1 MTPAGASA
9 ATAAVEFSEVG
20 FSYRPRRGGQVEAV
34 AGLSFSA
41 PAGSTTAIVG
51 PNGCGK
57 TTLLRLACGMIAP
70 DSGAVTAQPA
80 ALMPQSDLLLP
91 WAGALDNAAL
101 ALRAG
106 GVDSAGARRSAAEWF
121 PRLGLEGFEKA
132 RPHELSGGMRQ
143 RVAFARTV
151 LSGRPVLAL
160 DEPFASLDS
169 LSRIKAREW
178 LRSAIAESGR
188 TALLVTH
195 DIEEAIAVAE
205 RVVVLS
211 PRPARVVAVHRTP
224 GGEPGSAEAVTLRR
238 EILENLLEEAE

>member
-1 MTPAGASA
+1 M
-9 ATAAVEFSEVG
+9 EFTEVG
-20 FSYRPRRGGQVEAV
+20 FSYRLRRGSEVEAV

-41 PAGSTTAIVG
+41 PSGSTTAIVG

-57 TTLLRLACGMIAP
+57 TTLLRLACGMIEP
-70 DSGAVTAQPA
+70 DSGSIQAEPA

-101 ALRAG
+101 ALRAAG
-106 GVDSAGARRSAAEWF
+106 AGSASARRSAAEWF
-121 PRLGLEGFEKA
+121 PRLGLEGFEDA
-132 RPHELSGGMRQ
+132 RPDELSGGMRQ

-169 LSRIKAREW
+169 LSRVKAREW
-178 LRSAIAESGR
+178 LRSAIAETGR

-195 DIEEAIAVAE
+195 DIEEAIAVAQ

-211 PRPARVVAVHRTP
+211 PRPARVVAIHPTP
-224 GGEPGSAEAVTLRR
+224 AGGPDSAQSAELRR
-238 EILENLLEEAE
+238 EILASLLEDAR

>member
-9 ATAAVEFSEVG
+9 ATVAVEFSGVG
-20 FSYRPRRGGQVEAV
+20 FSYHPRRGSRVEAV
-34 AGLSFSA
+34 AGLDFVA

-57 TTLLRLACGMIAP
+57 TTILRLACGMIEP
-70 DSGAVTAQPA
+70 DSGAISAQPA

-101 ALRAG
+101 ALRA
-106 GVDSAGARRSAAEWF
+106 AGIDRKSARRSAEEWF
-121 PRLGLEGFEKA
+121 PKLGLEGFEDA

-169 LSRIKAREW
+169 LSRLKARDW
-178 LRSAIAESGR
+178 LRSAIAETGR

-195 DIEEAIAVAE
+195 DIEEAIAVAD

-211 PRPARVVAVHRTP
+211 PRPARVVAIHSTP
-224 GGEPGSAEAVTLRR
+224 RSGPDSIEAANLRR
-238 EILENLLEEAE
+238 EIVGNLLEESG